1 LHVAFQ
7 IRFSPEV
14 REHLES
20 LSPREQRI
28 VLDEISEQLQHEPG
42 VPTRNRKRLRPNPLA
57 PWALRVGDLRVLY
70 DVDDLEQRVDVLVIG
85 RKVREKLLVAGKE
98 VKP

>member
-1 LHVAFQ
+1 MAFQ

-14 REHLES
+14 REHLKS
-20 LSPREQRI
+20 LSRREQQI
-28 VLDEISEQLQHEPG
+28 VLDEVSKQLQNEPG

-57 PWALRVGDLRVLY
+57 PWELRVGDLRVLY
-70 DVDDLEQRVDVLVIG
+70 DIGDLEQRVDVLVIG

-98 VKP
+98 VKL